1 MKKNRKQPKQNR
13 WVMSF
18 VTESEV
24 EQALGDT
31 WNNQSESD
39 KAQLLKKSRAYLIAR
54 NVKDYE
60 NVDDVPQDLKDA
72 SFEIIKGIIDK
83 KLYIDKDQELK
94 SKRVKADSVESEKV
108 YQDGSKTINAVEQFI
123 WDLIKPYTKK
133 SRVQMVRKL

>member
-1 MKKNRKQPKQNR
+1 
-13 WVMSF
+13 MSF

-31 WNNQSESD
+31 WTSQSESD

-60 NVDDVPQDLKDA
+60 NVEDAPQDLKEA

-83 KLYIDKDQELK
+83 KIYIDKDQELK

-108 YQDGSKTINAVEQFI
+108 YQDGSTSINAVEQYI
-123 WDLIKPYTKK
+123 LDLIKPFTKK

>member
-1 MKKNRKQPKQNR
+1 
-13 WVMSF
+13 MSF

-24 EQALGDT
+24 EQALRDT
-31 WNNQSESD
+31 WTNQSESE
-39 KAQLLKKSRAYLIAR
+39 KTQLLKKSRAYLIAR

-108 YQDGSKTINAVEQFI
+108 YQDGSKSINATEQYI
-123 WDLIKPYTKK
+123 LDLIKPYTKK

>member
-1 MKKNRKQPKQNR
+1 
-13 WVMSF
+13 MSF

-31 WNNQSESD
+31 WTNQSESD
-39 KAQLLKKSRAYLIAR
+39 KTQLLKKSRAYLLAR

-83 KLYIDKDQELK
+83 KLYIDKNQELK

-108 YQDGSKTINAVEQFI
+108 YQDGSKSINAVEQYI

>member
-1 MKKNRKQPKQNR
+1 
-13 WVMSF
+13 MSF

-60 NVDDVPQDLKDA
+60 NVKDAPQDLKDA

-108 YQDGSKTINAVEQFI
+108 YQDGSKSINAVEQYI

-133 SRVQMVRKL
+133 SRVQIVRKL

>member
-1 MKKNRKQPKQNR
+1 
-13 WVMSF
+13 MSF

-31 WNNQSESD
+31 WTNQSESD
-39 KAQLLKKSRAYLIAR
+39 KTQLLKKSRAYLLAR

-83 KLYIDKDQELK
+83 QLYVDKDQELK

-108 YQDGSKTINAVEQFI
+108 YQDGSKSINATEQYI
-123 WDLIKPYTKK
+123 LDLIKPYTKK

>member
-1 MKKNRKQPKQNR
+1 
-13 WVMSF
+13 MSF

-24 EQALGDT
+24 EQALRDT
-31 WNNQSESD
+31 WTNQSESE
-39 KAQLLKKSRAYLIAR
+39 KTQLLKKSRAYLIAR

-60 NVDDVPQDLKDA
+60 NVKDAPQDLKDA

-108 YQDGSKTINAVEQFI
+108 YQDGSKSINAVEQYI

>member
-1 MKKNRKQPKQNR
+1 
-13 WVMSF
+13 MSF

-54 NVKDYE
+54 KVKDYE
-60 NVDDVPQDLKDA
+60 NVDDVPEDLKDA

-108 YQDGSKTINAVEQFI
+108 YQDGSKSINAVEQFI
-123 WDLIKPYTKK
+123 LDLIKPYTTK

>member
-1 MKKNRKQPKQNR
+1 
-13 WVMSF
+13 MSF

-24 EQALGDT
+24 EQALGGT
-31 WNNQSESD
+31 WTSQSESD

-54 NVKDYE
+54 NVKNYE
-60 NVDDVPQDLKDA
+60 NIEDAPQDLKDA
-72 SFEIIKGIIDK
+72 SFEIIKGIIGK

-94 SKRVKADSVESEKV
+94 SKRVKADGVESEKV
-108 YQDGSKTINAVEQFI
+108 YQDGSKSINAVEQYI

>member
-1 MKKNRKQPKQNR
+1 
-13 WVMSF
+13 MSF

-54 NVKDYE
+54 KVKDYE
-60 NVDDVPQDLKDA
+60 NVDDVPEDLKDA

-108 YQDGSKTINAVEQFI
+108 YQDGSKSINAVVQFI
-123 WDLIKPYTKK
+123 LDLIKPYTTK

>member
-1 MKKNRKQPKQNR
+1 
-13 WVMSF
+13 MSF

-60 NVDDVPQDLKDA
+60 NVKDAPQDLKDA

-108 YQDGSKTINAVEQFI
+108 YQDGSKSINAVEQYI

-133 SRVQMVRKL
+133 SRVQIVRK

>member
-1 MKKNRKQPKQNR
+1 
-13 WVMSF
+13 MSF

-94 SKRVKADSVESEKV
+94 SKRVKADNVESEKV
-108 YQDGSKTINAVEQFI
+108 YQDGSKSINAVEQYI

>member
-1 MKKNRKQPKQNR
+1 
-13 WVMSF
+13 MSF

-31 WNNQSESD
+31 WTNQSESD
-39 KAQLLKKSRAYLIAR
+39 KTQLLKKSRAYLIAR

-108 YQDGSKTINAVEQFI
+108 YQDGSKSINAVEQYI

-133 SRVQMVRKL
+133 SRVQMVRRL

>member
-1 MKKNRKQPKQNR
+1 
-13 WVMSF
+13 MSF

-31 WNNQSESD
+31 WTNQSESD
-39 KAQLLKKSRAYLIAR
+39 KTQLLKKSRAYLIAR

-108 YQDGSKTINAVEQFI
+108 YQDGSKSINATEQYI
-123 WDLIKPYTKK
+123 LDLIKPYTKK

>member
-1 MKKNRKQPKQNR
+1 
-13 WVMSF
+13 MSF

-24 EQALGDT
+24 EQALRDT
-31 WNNQSESD
+31 WTNQSESE
-39 KAQLLKKSRAYLIAR
+39 KTQLLKKSRAYLLAR

-72 SFEIIKGIIDK
+72 SFEIIKGIINK

-108 YQDGSKTINAVEQFI
+108 YQDGSKSINATEQYI
-123 WDLIKPYTKK
+123 LDLIKPYTKK
-133 SRVQMVRKL
+133 SRVQMVRRF

>member
-1 MKKNRKQPKQNR
+1 
-13 WVMSF
+13 MSF

-31 WNNQSESD
+31 WTSQSESD

-60 NVDDVPQDLKDA
+60 NVDDVPDDLKEA
-72 SFEIIKGIIDK
+72 SFEIIKGIIGK

-108 YQDGSKTINAVEQFI
+108 YQDGSKSINSVEQFI

-133 SRVQMVRKL
+133 SRVQIVRKL

>member
-1 MKKNRKQPKQNR
+1 
-13 WVMSF
+13 MSF

-60 NVDDVPQDLKDA
+60 NVKDAPQDLKDA

-83 KLYIDKDQELK
+83 KLYIDKDQDLK

-108 YQDGSKTINAVEQFI
+108 YQDGSKSINATEQYI

>member
-1 MKKNRKQPKQNR
+1 
-13 WVMSF
+13 MSF
-18 VTESEV
+18 VSESEV

-54 NVKDYE
+54 KVKDYE
-60 NVDDVPQDLKDA
+60 NVDDVPEDLKDA

-108 YQDGSKTINAVEQFI
+108 YQDGSKSINAVEQFI
-123 WDLIKPYTKK
+123 LDLIKPYTTK

>member
-1 MKKNRKQPKQNR
+1 
-13 WVMSF
+13 MSF

-31 WNNQSESD
+31 WTNQSESN
-39 KAQLLKKSRAYLIAR
+39 KTQLLKKSRAYLIAR

-60 NVDDVPQDLKDA
+60 NANDVPQDLKDA
-72 SFEIIKGIIDK
+72 SFEIIKAIIDK
-83 KLYIDKDQELK
+83 KLYIDKGQDLK

-108 YQDGSKTINAVEQFI
+108 YQDGSKSINATEQYI

-133 SRVQMVRKL
+133 SRVQMVRRL

>member
-1 MKKNRKQPKQNR
+1 
-13 WVMSF
+13 MSF

-24 EQALGDT
+24 EQALRDT
-31 WNNQSESD
+31 WTSQSESD

-60 NVDDVPQDLKDA
+60 NFDDVPQDLKEA

-108 YQDGSKTINAVEQFI
+108 YQDGSKSINAVEQYI

>member
-1 MKKNRKQPKQNR
+1 
-13 WVMSF
+13 MSF

-60 NVDDVPQDLKDA
+60 NVKDAPQNLKDA

-108 YQDGSKTINAVEQFI
+108 YQDGSKSINAVEQYI

>member
-1 MKKNRKQPKQNR
+1 
-13 WVMSF
+13 MSF
-18 VTESEV
+18 VSESEV

-39 KAQLLKKSRAYLIAR
+39 KAQLLKKSRAYLMAR

-60 NVDDVPQDLKDA
+60 NVKDAPQDLKDA

-94 SKRVKADSVESEKV
+94 SKRVKADSVESEKI
-108 YQDGSKTINAVEQFI
+108 YQDGSKSINAVEQYI

>member
-1 MKKNRKQPKQNR
+1 
-13 WVMSF
+13 MSF
-18 VTESEV
+18 VSESEV

-60 NVDDVPQDLKDA
+60 NVDDVPEDLKDA

-108 YQDGSKTINAVEQFI
+108 YQDGSKSINAVEQFI
-123 WDLIKPYTKK
+123 LDLIKPYTTK

>member
-1 MKKNRKQPKQNR
+1 
-13 WVMSF
+13 MSF

-24 EQALGDT
+24 EQALRDT
-31 WNNQSESD
+31 WTNQSESE
-39 KAQLLKKSRAYLIAR
+39 KTQLLKKSRAYLLAR

-108 YQDGSKTINAVEQFI
+108 YQDGSKSINAVEQYI

>member
-1 MKKNRKQPKQNR
+1 
-13 WVMSF
+13 MSF

-60 NVDDVPQDLKDA
+60 NVKDVPLDLKDA

-108 YQDGSKTINAVEQFI
+108 YQDGSKSINAVEQFI

>member
-1 MKKNRKQPKQNR
+1 
-13 WVMSF
+13 MSF

-31 WNNQSESD
+31 WTNQSESD

-60 NVDDVPQDLKDA
+60 NVEDVPKDLKDA

-83 KLYIDKDQELK
+83 KLYIDKDPELK

-108 YQDGSKTINAVEQFI
+108 YQDGSKSINAVEQFI

>member
-1 MKKNRKQPKQNR
+1 
-13 WVMSF
+13 MSF

-60 NVDDVPQDLKDA
+60 NVDDVPLDLKDA

-108 YQDGSKTINAVEQFI
+108 YQDGSKSINAVEQFI

>member
-1 MKKNRKQPKQNR
+1 
-13 WVMSF
+13 MSF

-60 NVDDVPQDLKDA
+60 NVKDAPQDLKDA

-108 YQDGSKTINAVEQFI
+108 YQDGSKSINAVEQYI

>member
-1 MKKNRKQPKQNR
+1 
-13 WVMSF
+13 MSF

-31 WNNQSESD
+31 WTNQSESD

-60 NVDDVPQDLKDA
+60 NVVDVPQDLKDA

-108 YQDGSKTINAVEQFI
+108 YQDGSKSINATEQYI

-133 SRVQMVRKL
+133 SRVQMVRRL

>member
-1 MKKNRKQPKQNR
+1 
-13 WVMSF
+13 MSF

-31 WNNQSESD
+31 WSNQSESD

-60 NVDDVPQDLKDA
+60 NVVDVPQDLKDA

-108 YQDGSKTINAVEQFI
+108 YQDGSKSINATEQYI

-133 SRVQMVRKL
+133 SRVQMVRRL

>member
-1 MKKNRKQPKQNR
+1 
-13 WVMSF
+13 MSF
-18 VTESEV
+18 VSESEV

-60 NVDDVPQDLKDA
+60 NVKDAPQDLKDA

-83 KLYIDKDQELK
+83 KLYIDKDQDLK

-108 YQDGSKTINAVEQFI
+108 YQDGSKSINATEQYI

>member
-1 MKKNRKQPKQNR
+1 
-13 WVMSF
+13 MSF

-39 KAQLLKKSRAYLIAR
+39 KTQLLKKSRAYLIAR

-108 YQDGSKTINAVEQFI
+108 YQDGSKSINAVEQYI